1 MGLLRGTGLTL
12 EPLHLVL
19 PGPLEQRTGGTIY
32 DRRMVEEL
40 RAQGWPV
47 VVHSLPASHFPG
59 PDPRG
64 EGELES
70 ALAALPDGARVLLDG
85 LAAGGHPAPL
95 ERHAAR
101 LHLLALVH
109 HPLADETGLEE
120 PRRRELA
127 VLETRGLA
135 ACAGVITTSDYTAD
149 TLVAD
154 YGVPRERLRA
164 VRPGVD
170 PAPPAAGP
178 SPGEPPLLLCVAS
191 VTPRKGHD
199 VLVEALATL
208 AHLPWRCVCA
218 GSLERDPEWAQ
229 GVLQRVAEVDLEERI
244 HFPGEVDP
252 EELDRLYHHAS
263 VFVLPS
269 HHEGYG
275 MALTEALTRG
285 LPVVSTTAGA
295 IPGTVPGDAGQL
307 VPPGDAPTLALVL
320 GGLLGGEPGGDGP
333 SPDGGAGLREQWS
346 RAAAAHATALGSWG
360 ARGRELRMAL
370 VSLSGEESAEAPAP
384 PGSTF
389 DADWLTLREPV
400 DHRSRGEALL
410 PLLREL
416 WVSRGWYRVLDLG
429 SGTGSNLRYL
439 SPRLPGGQRW
449 TLLDHDRTLLARVRP
464 PGPHV
469 EVVPMEGELATDGIE
484 AVDQADL
491 VTASAL
497 LDLVSETWLRTLVLR
512 CTAAR
517 CGVLLALSYDGSIQ
531 WSAGSPSGPA
541 PASDDAMDRL
551 VREAVNRHQRRDKG
565 TGAALGPEA
574 GARAAA
580 LFRQAGCRVYTVES
594 PWLLGS
600 HEVPLA
606 SALVQGWEEA
616 AVEEHPDGESAIR
629 EWGRRRREAL
639 QTGRVQVTVGHL
651 DVLALPPDAP

>member
-1 MGLLRGTGLTL
+1 M

-32 DRRMVEEL
+32 DRRMVDEL
-40 RAQGWPV
+40 RELGWPV
-47 VVHSLPASHFPG
+47 MVHSLPASHFPG

-64 EGELES
+64 EAALES

-95 ERHAAR
+95 ERQATR
-101 LHLLALVH
+101 LSLLALVH
-109 HPLADETGLEE
+109 HPLADETGLDE

-127 VLETRGLA
+127 ALEARGLA
-135 ACAGVITTSDYTAD
+135 ACAGVITTSDHTAD
-149 TLVAD
+149 TLAAD
-154 YGVPRERLRA
+154 YGVPRELLRA
-164 VRPGVD
+164 VPPGVD
-170 PAPPAAGP
+170 PAPPAVGP

-191 VTPRKGHD
+191 VTPRKAHD

-218 GSLERDPEWAQ
+218 GSLERDPEWSRR
-229 GVLQRVAEVDLEERI
+229 VLKRVRELGLEKRI
-244 HFPGEVDP
+244 RFPGEVDP
-252 EELDRLYHHAS
+252 EELDHLYHHAS

-269 HHEGYG
+269 HHEGFG
-275 MALTEALTRG
+275 MALTEALARG

-295 IPGTVPGDAGQL
+295 IPGTVPGDVGQL
-307 VPPGDAPTLALVL
+307 VPPGDAPALALVL
-320 GGLLGGEPGGDGP
+320 GGLLGGEAGGGGT
-333 SPDGGAGLREQWS
+333 SPDGGAGLREHWS
-346 RAAAAHATALGSWG
+346 RAAAAHAAALGSWE
-360 ARGRELRMAL
+360 AQGRELRRAL
-370 VSLSGEESAEAPAP
+370 ESLLGEESAAAPPPAP

-389 DADWLTLREPV
+389 EADWLTLREPV

-416 WVSRGWYRVLDLG
+416 WLSRGWYRVLDLG

-439 SPRLPGGQRW
+439 APRLPGHQRW

-464 PGPHV
+464 PAPHV

-484 AVDQADL
+484 AVDQAEL

-517 CGVLLALSYDGSIQ
+517 CGVLLALSYDGSIR
-531 WSAGSPSGPA
+531 WSAGSPEGPE
-541 PASDDAMDRL
+541 ASPDDAMDRL
-551 VREAVNRHQRRDKG
+551 VQDAVNRHQQRDKG

-580 LFRQAGCRVYTVES
+580 LFRQAGYKVYTVES

-600 HEVPLA
+600 HEAPLA
-606 SALVQGWEEA
+606 SALVKGWEEA
-616 AVEEHPDGESAIR
+616 AVEERPGEESAIR
-629 EWGRRRREAL
+629 EWGRQRREAL
-639 QTGRVQVTVGHL
+639 QAGRIRVTVGHL
-651 DVLALPPDAP
+651 DVLAIPPDAP

>member
-1 MGLLRGTGLTL
+1 L

-40 RAQGWPV
+40 RALGWPV
-47 VVHSLPASHFPG
+47 VVHSLPASLFPG

-64 EGELES
+64 EAALES

-85 LAAGGHPAPL
+85 LAAGGHPVPL
-95 ERHAAR
+95 ERHTPR
-101 LHLLALVH
+101 LRLLALVH
-109 HPLADETGLEE
+109 HPLADETGLDE

-127 VLETRGLA
+127 GLEARGLA
-135 ACAGVITTSDYTAD
+135 ACAGVITTSDHTAD
-149 TLVAD
+149 SLVAD

-164 VRPGVD
+164 VPPGVD
-170 PAPPAAGP
+170 PALPAVGP

-218 GSLERDPEWAQ
+218 GSLERDPAWAR
-229 GVLQRVAEVDLEERI
+229 GVLQRVTEADLEERI
-244 HFPGEVDP
+244 RFPGEVDP

-275 MALTEALTRG
+275 MALTEALVRG
-285 LPVVSTTAGA
+285 LPVVSTTGGA
-295 IPGTVPGDAGQL
+295 IPGTVPGGAGQL
-307 VPPGDAPTLALVL
+307 VPPGDARALALVL
-320 GGLLGGEPGGDGP
+320 GGLLGGEPGGGPP

-346 RAAAAHATALGSWG
+346 RAAAAHAAALGGWE
-360 ARGRELRMAL
+360 ARGRELRRAL
-370 VSLSGEESAEAPAP
+370 ESLWGEAPADADAPPAPP

-400 DHRSRGEALL
+400 DHRSRGEVLL
-410 PLLREL
+410 PLLREP
-416 WVSRGWYRVLDLG
+416 WVSRGWSRVLDLG

-439 SPRLPGGQRW
+439 SPRLPGDQRW

-464 PGPHV
+464 PSPHV
-469 EVVPMEGELATDGIE
+469 EVVPMEGELATEGIE

-497 LDLVSETWLRTLVLR
+497 LDLVSEMWLRTLVLR

-517 CGVLLALSYDGSIQ
+517 CAVLLALSYDGSIR
-531 WSAGSPSGPA
+531 WSAGSPEDPVPA
-541 PASDDAMDRL
+541 DDDAMDRM
-551 VREAVNRHQRRDKG
+551 VRDAVNRHQRRDKG

-594 PWLLGS
+594 PWRLGPGDA
-600 HEVPLA
+600 PLA
-606 SALVQGWEEA
+606 LALVQGWEEA
-616 AVEEHPDGESAIR
+616 AVEEHPGEESAIR
-629 EWGRRRREAL
+629 DWGRRRREAL
-639 QTGRVQVTVGHL
+639 LAGRIQVTVGHL